1 MGPKH
6 FSGFREIT
14 DSFRDRS
21 GTALLYES
29 DGALTSL
36 SYPALLAEIERAAAG
51 LRADGLIGTPDLIF
65 PESDP
70 GTVVRIFADVLAGR
84 DLLLAGPSVPRAAAE
99 AVLKKLAAETAP
111 FDSASRV
118 LFFTSGTTSRSRTV
132 ILTDR
137 SLAES
142 AYSGQ
147 CMLACGE
154 GDVILSM
161 LPLSHVFGFVCGMLW
176 GLAYGAAIALGRGL
190 RHLIDDALY
199 FRPTILPAVPS
210 MIDALIRFDRLNP
223 ELRTALIGAAPLS
236 EQSVRLLQ
244 EKGTAVYLGYGL
256 TETSSG
262 IAITQDQSD
271 PYALYPCPGAD
282 IRVEPDGEV
291 SVATPCMMEGYLGEG
306 FPAPAG
312 IPHAIGDSAQN
323 VPGDGAAPS
332 TPRRFYTG
340 DIGVVDENGILRLTG
355 RKKDILVLSD
365 GTKIFC
371 PEYEADLAKLLG
383 TAELAVCL
391 FRGRPVLVVGEAGG
405 PQGNTQAGRQGDASG
420 SLQALKK
427 RMEHILAEYNR
438 ALPRSRQLTDVLCIG
453 RSLPRTPIGKLRRWE
468 LQEMLERGEADQ
480 SVSQ

>member
-111 FDSASRV
+111 FDGASRV

-244 EKGTAVYLGYGL
+244 ENGTAVYLGYGL

-262 IAITQDQSD
+262 IAITQDESD

-306 FPAPAG
+306 FPA
-312 IPHAIGDSAQN
+312 
-323 VPGDGAAPS
+323 APDLVRHS
-332 TPRRFYTG
+332 PRRFYTG
-340 DIGVVDENGILRLTG
+340 DIGVVDENGVLRLTG

-391 FRGRPVLVVGEAGG
+391 LRGRPVLVIGEAGG
-405 PQGNTQAGRQGDASG
+405 PQGNTQAGRQRDASG

-438 ALPRSRQLTDVLCIG
+438 ALPRSRQITDVLCIG